1 MNHLRK
7 LGLAS
12 FLFLGLGLF
21 CWTSGAWG
29 PAAAGS
35 TALTVTLICYAV
47 GLVLALIAFM
57 QSRRGQSLDGTT
69 KCLARAPLALVTIRG
84 DRREAIF
91 KDDHDRKL
99 FLEMLGRT
107 CRRTAWEIHA
117 YCLMSNHFHLV
128 VETPRSNLGAG
139 MQWLL
144 GSYTQESP
152 SPD

>member
-21 CWTSGAWG
+21 CGTAGIWG

-35 TALTVTLICYAV
+35 MALTVTLICYAV

-69 KCLARAPLALVTIRG
+69 KFLARAPLALVTIG
-84 DRREAIF
+84 VLIV
-91 KDDHDRKL
+91 
-99 FLEMLGRT
+99 FLRAMMG
-107 CRRTAWEIHA
+107 W
-117 YCLMSNHFHLV
+117 
-128 VETPRSNLGAG
+128 
-139 MQWLL
+139 
-144 GSYTQESP
+144 
-152 SPD
+152 

>member
-12 FLFLGLGLF
+12 FLFLGLGLLGGKT
-21 CWTSGAWG
+21 WGRG

-69 KCLARAPLALVTIRG
+69 KFLARAPLALVTIG
-84 DRREAIF
+84 VLIV
-91 KDDHDRKL
+91 
-99 FLEMLGRT
+99 FLRAMMG
-107 CRRTAWEIHA
+107 W
-117 YCLMSNHFHLV
+117 
-128 VETPRSNLGAG
+128 
-139 MQWLL
+139 
-144 GSYTQESP
+144 
-152 SPD
+152 

>member
-21 CWTSGAWG
+21 CGTAG
-29 PAAAGS
+29 PWAPATAGS

-69 KCLARAPLALVTIRG
+69 KFLARAPLALVTIG
-84 DRREAIF
+84 VLIV
-91 KDDHDRKL
+91 
-99 FLEMLGRT
+99 FLRAMTGL
-107 CRRTAWEIHA
+107 
-117 YCLMSNHFHLV
+117 
-128 VETPRSNLGAG
+128 
-139 MQWLL
+139 
-144 GSYTQESP
+144 
-152 SPD
+152 